1 MQTSRHHHSWE
12 DEAPR
17 LPHAARL
24 GAGGGQ
30 ERSLCCG
37 TLPPVS
43 PSPSFSSI
51 FHSSCFLHKAGVSRD
66 SSQMF
71 SAAHHIAFLMKY
83 SWSLS
88 AFCHESLLQLPA
100 METLCRQHSCKATR
114 PGLLTPRLPLGTFTP
129 LLLPLPPP
137 AGSAGAGGFVPPRHA
152 ADASPRVQPG
162 PTCWGHRCPRAAVA
176 HPEAG
181 SVHGWGGGGGGVD
194 TPAWGTEACHP
205 TPAKTTPGAAEAEGL
220 VCRHGPRAAAGSQPA
235 RSISDAVHY
244 NPIRL
249 FMQTIRFY
257 VSVKSLNNLNQSKRP
272 EIITGG
278 GCGLLGGG
286 QDTLPSSG
294 HPAWLAPAAGG
305 PGISWGVLSTE
316 SRVGDALLQP
326 SLAARGSEPSGW
338 HCRCRRC
345 WCPSASR
352 PASPSLVPRPG
363 GGAGGRGPFA
373 RSHPLSEPVGAQHTC
388 LLLPLT
394 QGSLTETPEALIR
407 QSNNRRREGCGGGWP
422 WGAAG
427 GCWGAGWLCRLG
439 TGEHVSATAT
449 SGAPSSGC

>member
-24 GAGGGQ
+24 GAGGGGGGQ

-137 AGSAGAGGFVPPRHA
+137 AGSAGAGGFVPPCLA

-162 PTCWGHRCPRAAVA
+162 PTCWGHRCPHAAVT

-181 SVHGWGGGGGGVD
+181 S
-194 TPAWGTEACHP
+194 PAPWVP
-205 TPAKTTPGAAEAEGL
+205 
-220 VCRHGPRAAAGSQPA
+220 
-235 RSISDAVHY
+235 
-244 NPIRL
+244 
-249 FMQTIRFY
+249 
-257 VSVKSLNNLNQSKRP
+257 
-272 EIITGG
+272 
-278 GCGLLGGG
+278 
-286 QDTLPSSG
+286 PSSG
-294 HPAWLAPAAGG
+294 DKATLDGATLSLPRMPPCHPALSWDRPEAGARACPCCGLRGVMDVDVPPVWSLLGCAKDCRAPNLLGC
-305 PGISWGVLSTE
+305 
-316 SRVGDALLQP
+316 GDGDGTPHPMAPLQP
-326 SLAARGSEPSGW
+326 SGLSIPRRRRRFIHPEAYPSEHQYMWSFTKHAQAPLAASGT
-338 HCRCRRC
+338 RIG
-345 WCPSASR
+345 
-352 PASPSLVPRPG
+352 PG
-363 GGAGGRGPFA
+363 
-373 RSHPLSEPVGAQHTC
+373 E
-388 LLLPLT
+388 
-394 QGSLTETPEALIR
+394 E
-407 QSNNRRREGCGGGWP
+407 NR
-422 WGAAG
+422 
-427 GCWGAGWLCRLG
+427 
-439 TGEHVSATAT
+439 
-449 SGAPSSGC
+449 APSHAPDGGSMGG